1 MVLKSFGMDT
11 LSITDNSEEYA
22 SDIDETSDDEIDI
35 NDLELYDSY
44 SDRPIRYSFT
54 SALVCKKRIATRPW
68 ECFADRVQ
76 MASAGASTQNDLPD
90 KVDMIDNIFI
100 WLCGE
105 ADLYTHFYGYI
116 IHI

>member
-44 SDRPIRYSFT
+44 SDRPIR
-54 SALVCKKRIATRPW
+54 
-68 ECFADRVQ
+68 
-76 MASAGASTQNDLPD
+76 
-90 KVDMIDNIFI
+90 
-100 WLCGE
+100 
-105 ADLYTHFYGYI
+105 
-116 IHI
+116 